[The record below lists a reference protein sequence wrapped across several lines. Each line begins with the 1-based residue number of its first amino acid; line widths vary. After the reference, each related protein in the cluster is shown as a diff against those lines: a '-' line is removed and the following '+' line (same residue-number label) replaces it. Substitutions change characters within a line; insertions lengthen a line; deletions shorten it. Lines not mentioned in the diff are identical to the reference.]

1 MARPSYFDIDL
12 RALEQNVRLTKDRA
26 ANKKICA
33 AVKGDAYGHG
43 LIPCAEIIAP
53 HVDSLAVAFCEE
65 ASALRQNDDST
76 RIVVLEGPFD
86 LEDAKF
92 IAGNGLDS
100 VVHSAHQVDLLLSAQ
115 LTAKSTIWL
124 KLDSGMHRLGLEDDE
139 ITAQLKRLESN
150 NHSNTG
156 LMSHLGDAESIDSAM
171 TKTQLAQ
178 WHAAVD
184 KRSLPTSLLNSAALL
199 HAYDAKS
206 DWVRPGI
213 MLYGAADLPTRDE
226 TPLRPVMHFRSA
238 VMALRWINESEVVGY
253 GGRWQASKP
262 TRVAT
267 VAVGYADGYPRT
279 ACNGT
284 PVMIDGVECPLI
296 GRVSM
301 DMITVDVT
309 ELPSVAVGSE
319 VELWGNNLAVNTV
332 AQHAGT
338 IGYELLTRLPA
349 RCPRRWSR

>member
-12 RALEQNVRLTKDRA
+12 RALEHNVRLTKKRA

-65 ASALRQNDDST
+65 ASALRQTGDLP

-86 LEDAKF
+86 LADARF
-92 IAGNGLDS
+92 IADNGLDS
-100 VVHSAHQVDLLLSAQ
+100 VVHSAYQVELLFSAR
-115 LTAKSTIWL
+115 LPARSTIWL
-124 KLDSGMHRLGLEDDE
+124 KLDSGMHRLGLEDGE

-150 NHSNTG
+150 NHSNIG
-156 LMSHLGDAESIDSAM
+156 LMSHLGDAESVDSAM
-171 TKTQLAQ
+171 TQAQLVR
-178 WHAAVD
+178 WCAAVD
-184 KRSLPTSLLNSAALL
+184 KRSLPTSLLNSAAIL
-199 HAYDAKS
+199 HGYDTKS

-213 MLYGAADLPTRDE
+213 MLYGAADLPTEHEDR
-226 TPLRPVMHFRSA
+226 LLPVMHFRSA

-267 VAVGYADGYPRT
+267 VPVGYADGYPRT

-284 PVMIDGVECPLI
+284 PVLIDGVECPLI

-309 ELPSVAVGSE
+309 ALPSVKVGSE
-319 VELWGNNLAVNTV
+319 VELWGSSLAVNTV